1 MGDNEHGD
9 HGGGDYSDGGG
20 DYSHGGGDYSDG
32 VGITV
37 NVWGLQ

>member
-20 DYSHGGGDYSDG
+20 YYSDG
-32 VGITV
+32 GGGGG
-37 NVWGLQ
+37 NL

>member
-1 MGDNEHGD
+1 MC
-9 HGGGDYSDGGG
+9 GDYSDGGG